1 MVKRKNS
8 NCGKCCL
15 AFGAGLIIS
24 CLLTER
30 VIIILTA
37 IIIILLAIAVCK

>member
-1 MVKRKNS
+1 MSKHKNS
-8 NCGKCCL
+8 SSGKCCL

-24 CLLTER
+24 CLLTEK
-30 VIIILTA
+30 VIIIITA